1 MFLWLH
7 LLLLVNCLVNRADEP
22 MLLLKSRRVKS
33 QPIVPQSS
41 PRTMEPVPLLDLRR
55 QYTGLREEMLAA
67 IARVCDSQIFILG
80 PEVEA
85 LEREIA
91 ALTGAAHA
99 VGCASG
105 TEALWLALV
114 AAGVKPGDSVIT
126 TAFSFFASAS
136 SIVRAG
142 ATPIFADVD
151 PGTLNLDPALVENR
165 LGQNQAGNIR
175 AILPVHLYGQC
186 ADMDAFDC
194 IARDHKVAIVED
206 AAQAIGAEW
215 NGRGAGSLGVTAAFS
230 FYPTK
235 NLSAYGD
242 AGIATTNSVE
252 AAEHMRRLRNH
263 GSPRRY
269 YHDEFGW
276 NGRIDAIQA
285 AVLRVKLQHIADW
298 NERRRQHAATYDRL
312 LAVAG
317 LTSESVSDSTSG
329 QKNAPVRVLAR
340 SPQAKHVFHQYV
352 IRAHR
357 RDELRHFLAD
367 RKIGSEIY
375 YPLPLHLQPVFSY
388 LGLKAGD
395 LPVSEQAA
403 NEVLALPMFPELN
416 DPEIQWVIESIAD
429 FYS

>member
-1 MFLWLH
+1 MLESTR
-7 LLLLVNCLVNRADEP
+7 LVNRPSIANPQATAKILDAVP
-22 MLLLKSRRVKS
+22 ML
-33 QPIVPQSS
+33 
-41 PRTMEPVPLLDLRR
+41 DLQR
-55 QYTGLREEMLAA
+55 QYQQIREDILAA
-67 IARVCDSQIFILG
+67 VERVCSSQQFILG

-91 ALTGAAHA
+91 ALTGAVSA

-136 SIVRAG
+136 AIVRAG
-142 ATPIFADVD
+142 ATPVFVDVD
-151 PGTLNLDPALVENR
+151 PGTLNLDATLVDRQLRDRPLRDRQLGSKRPEN
-165 LGQNQAGNIR
+165 LC

-186 ADMDAFDC
+186 ADMDAFNC
-194 IARDHKVAIVED
+194 IAEEFGVAAVED

-215 NGRGAGSLGVTAAFS
+215 SGRGAGSLGVTAAFS

-242 AGIATTNSVE
+242 AGIVTTSRPE
-252 AAEHMRRLRNH
+252 MAEHMRQLRNH

-269 YHDEFGW
+269 YHHEFGW
-276 NGRIDAIQA
+276 NGRMDAIQA
-285 AVLRVKLQHIADW
+285 AVLRVKLPHIADW
-298 NERRRQHAATYDRL
+298 NQSRRQHAATYDQL
-312 LAVAG
+312 FASAG
-317 LTSESVSDSTSG
+317 LTSNQSSDQSSNESG
-329 QKNAPVRVLAR
+329 APVRLLSR

-352 IRAHR
+352 IRAQH
-357 RDELRHFLAD
+357 RDELRQFLAE

-403 NEVLALPMFPELN
+403 REVLALPMFPELTEA
-416 DPEIQWVIESIAD
+416 EIRWVVESIAE